1 MARTS
6 VTPTALTGNGG
17 IDIPAGTTIDSTL
30 VTHGVNVP
38 LNTETVP
45 SGPLARNT
53 FLYITNTA
61 GADKNVIV
69 RAGVGG
75 GATAGPGFRSG
86 IGDLTVVCHTASGG
100 CLIGP
105 LESARFAQL
114 DGSINVDFGTGLTGV
129 LTVFQLPA
137 NNW

>member
-6 VTPTALTGNGG
+6 VSPTALTANGG
-17 IDIPAGTTIDSTL
+17 IDIPAGTTINSTL
-30 VTHGVNVP
+30 VTNGVNIP
-38 LNTETVP
+38 ISTSAIP
-45 SGPLARNT
+45 SGPNERDT

-61 GADKNVIV
+61 GSDKNVIV

-75 GATAGPGFRSG
+75 GATHGPAFRSG

-100 CLIGP
+100 CIVGP

-114 DGSINVDFGTGLTGV
+114 DGSVNLDFGTGLTGV
-129 LTVFQLPA
+129 LTVFQLPK
-137 NNW
+137 NNY

>member
-6 VTPTALTGNGG
+6 VTPINLTGNGS

-30 VTHGVNVP
+30 VTNGVNIP
-38 LNTETVP
+38 ITSTGLP
-45 SGPLARNT
+45 AGPQLRDL

-61 GADKNVIV
+61 GADKTVTV

-75 GATAGPGFRSG
+75 GATAGPAFRSG
-86 IGDLTVVCHTASGG
+86 MGDLAVTCHTASGG
-100 CLIGP
+100 CLVGP

-114 DGSINVDFGTGLTGV
+114 DGSLNVNFGTGLTGV
-129 LTVFQLPA
+129 FTAFLMPTR
-137 NNW
+137 NY